1 MYKSAVQHSIE
12 GEEKMRK
19 SATFIVAILV
29 LTTCFISMAWAESAT
44 KEEVVSQ
51 CEAAAKM
58 IQEKGLEA
66 GANTIG
72 DKSGP
77 FVWKDTYVFLMDL
90 DGKMLA
96 HPIKPEL
103 TERDNLLEV
112 ADTDGK
118 PLFVEFV
125 EVAGKKG
132 SGWVDYMWPKPGEE
146 KSSVKSSYIYRVEG
160 TPYFVGAGIY
170 K

>member
-1 MYKSAVQHSIE
+1 MKKSMQTTA
-12 GEEKMRK
+12 
-19 SATFIVAILV
+19 IVVILI
-29 LTTCFISMAWAESAT
+29 TCVAALGWAEGAT
-44 KEEVVSQ
+44 REEVIAK
-51 CEAAAKM
+51 CEAAASLV
-58 IQEKGLEA
+58 QEKGLEMA
-66 GANTIG
+66 SQAIG
-72 DKSGP
+72 DKEGP

-90 DGKMLA
+90 DGKMIA

-103 TERDNLLEV
+103 TQRDNLLQV

-125 EVAGKKG
+125 QVAGNRG
-132 SGWVDYMWPKPGEE
+132 QGWVDYMWPKPGEDQPAA
-146 KSSVKSSYIYRVEG
+146 KSSYIYRVKG

>member
-1 MYKSAVQHSIE
+1 MKRSIQTT
-12 GEEKMRK
+12 
-19 SATFIVAILV
+19 AIVVILI
-29 LTTCFISMAWAESAT
+29 TCFAALVWAEGAT
-44 KEEVVSQ
+44 KEEVIAK
-51 CEAAAKM
+51 CDAAAKM
-58 IQEKGLEA
+58 VQEKGVELA
-66 GANTIG
+66 GQAIG
-72 DKSGP
+72 DKEGP

-90 DGKMLA
+90 DGKMIA
-96 HPIKPEL
+96 HPIKPAL

-112 ADTDGK
+112 KDTDGK

-125 EVAGKKG
+125 EVAGKQG

-146 KSSVKSSYIYRVEG
+146 KPSVKSSYIYRVEG

>member
-1 MYKSAVQHSIE
+1 
-12 GEEKMRK
+12 MRRFVR
-19 SATFIVAILV
+19 STAVAIILV
-29 LTTCFISMAWAESAT
+29 TCLAGMAWAEEAT
-44 KEEVVSQ
+44 KDEVVAK
-51 CEAAAKM
+51 CEDAAKL
-58 IQEKGLEA
+58 IQDQGIDA
-66 GANTIG
+66 GIKAIG

-96 HPIKPEL
+96 HPIKPAL
-103 TERDNLLEV
+103 TERDNLLDV
-112 ADTDGK
+112 KDTDGK

-125 EVAGKKG
+125 DVAGKQG

-146 KSSVKSSYIYRVEG
+146 KPSLKSSYLLRVEG

-170 K
+170 P

>member
-1 MYKSAVQHSIE
+1 MKKSIQTTA
-12 GEEKMRK
+12 
-19 SATFIVAILV
+19 IVIMLIA
-29 LTTCFISMAWAESAT
+29 CFAALGWAEGAT
-44 KEEVVSQ
+44 KEEVLAK
-51 CEAAAKM
+51 CEAAAKL
-58 IQEKGLEA
+58 IQEKGVEMA
-66 GANTIG
+66 SQTIG
-72 DKSGP
+72 DKEGP

-90 DGKMLA
+90 DGKMIA

-103 TERDNLLEV
+103 TQRDNLLQV

-125 EVAGKKG
+125 QVAGNKG
-132 SGWVDYMWPKPGEE
+132 EGWVDYMWPKPGEDKPAA
-146 KSSVKSSYIYRVEG
+146 KSSFIQRVKG

>member
-1 MYKSAVQHSIE
+1 MKRSI
-12 GEEKMRK
+12 R
-19 SATFIVAILV
+19 TIFIIFT
-29 LTTCFISMAWAESAT
+29 LTICFAALAWAGSAT
-44 KEEVVSQ
+44 KDEVIAK
-51 CEAAAKM
+51 CEAAAKL
-58 IQEKGLEA
+58 IQEKGVDA
-66 GANTIG
+66 ASQAIG

-90 DGKMLA
+90 DGKIIA

-103 TERDNLLEV
+103 TKNDNLLQV

-125 EVAGKKG
+125 KVAGSQG
-132 SGWVDYMWPKPGEE
+132 QGWVDYMWPKPGQDQPAA
-146 KSSVKSSYIYRVEG
+146 KSSYIYRIPN

>member
-1 MYKSAVQHSIE
+1 MKRSI
-12 GEEKMRK
+12 RIV
-19 SATFIVAILV
+19 FIVFV
-29 LTTCFISMAWAESAT
+29 LMTCFAALVWAESAT
-44 KEEVVSQ
+44 EDEVIAK
-51 CEAAAKM
+51 CEAASKL
-58 IQEKGLEA
+58 IQEKGIETA
-66 GANTIG
+66 TQAIG
-72 DKSGP
+72 DKKGD

-103 TERDNLLEV
+103 TKNDNLLQV

-118 PLFVEFV
+118 PLFVEFIK
-125 EVAGKKG
+125 VAGSQG
-132 SGWVDYMWPKPGEE
+132 QGWVDYMWPKPGED
-146 KSSVKSSYIYRVEG
+146 KPAAKSSYILRVPD

>member
-1 MYKSAVQHSIE
+1 MRRSIQTT
-12 GEEKMRK
+12 
-19 SATFIVAILV
+19 AIVVMLI
-29 LTTCFISMAWAESAT
+29 TCFAALVWAEGAT
-44 KEEVVSQ
+44 KEEVVAK

-58 IQEKGLEA
+58 VQEKGVEPA
-66 GANTIG
+66 GQVIG
-72 DKSGP
+72 DKQGQ

-103 TERDNLLEV
+103 TERDTLVEV
-112 ADTDGK
+112 KDSDGK
-118 PLFVEFV
+118 PMFVEFV
-125 EVAGKKG
+125 EVAGSKKG
-132 SGWVDYMWPKPGEE
+132 SGWVDYMWPKPGED
-146 KSSVKSSYIYRVEG
+146 KPSVKSSYIYRVEG